1 MAHVVL
7 KEGSRKTTLF
17 VNNLSKLCEIVKPL
31 SQKNDSLRRPYGIL
45 FNVERIQKGVNM
57 FQHEWVEKVK
67 NIVSKAVE
75 TIIKDQHFK
84 VSDKGKQDIVTDLD
98 IQMERRIKACL
109 KELFPEDHFIGEEE
123 NHIEQPTVKGKTH
136 RVWVCD
142 PIDGTLNF
150 TQNIP
155 YYGVQLALIEDGN
168 PVFCLIYLPVLG
180 EMYTAVK
187 GEGAYVSMGTHQ
199 EGATKLVTD
208 SIQRLEKSIVTFG
221 DFSKSNPSS
230 RGYQLKAMAA
240 LVEQAMRIRIQ
251 GASSVDFAYVA
262 SGKNG
267 CHILF
272 SKNIWELAP
281 GTLLAE
287 EAGCKTYRIQGEAH
301 GFEGEGL
308 IIAINQE
315 ILDRVSQTLES
326 IE

>member
-1 MAHVVL
+1 
-7 KEGSRKTTLF
+7 
-17 VNNLSKLCEIVKPL
+17 
-31 SQKNDSLRRPYGIL
+31 
-45 FNVERIQKGVNM
+45 M
-57 FQHEWVEKVK
+57 FQNEWVEKVK
-67 NIVSKAVE
+67 NIVFRAVE
-75 TIIKDQHFK
+75 TIIEDQTFK

-109 KELFPEDHFIGEEE
+109 KELFSDDHFIGEEE
-123 NHIEQPTVKGKTH
+123 NHIDQPALSGKNH

-180 EMYTAVK
+180 EMYTAVR
-187 GEGAYVSMGTHQ
+187 GEGAYVTSVKKSAKTHLGMASGG
-199 EGATKLVTD
+199 EASIKLVTD
-208 SIQRLEKSIVTFG
+208 HTQPLEKSIVTFG

-272 SKNIWELAP
+272 SKNIWELVP

>member
-1 MAHVVL
+1 
-7 KEGSRKTTLF
+7 
-17 VNNLSKLCEIVKPL
+17 
-31 SQKNDSLRRPYGIL
+31 
-45 FNVERIQKGVNM
+45 M
-57 FQHEWVEKVK
+57 FQNEWVEKVK
-67 NIVSKAVE
+67 NIVFRAVE
-75 TIIKDQHFK
+75 TIIEDQTFK
-84 VSDKGKQDIVTDLD
+84 VSEKGKQDIVTDLD

-123 NHIEQPTVKGKTH
+123 NHVDPLTLDEKNH

-155 YYGVQLALIEDGN
+155 YYGVQLALIEKGN

-187 GEGAYVSMGTHQ
+187 GEGAYVTSVKKNAKTNLGMASGSD
-199 EGATKLVTD
+199 ASIKLVTD
-208 SIQRLEKSIVTFG
+208 HTQPLEKSIVTFG

-230 RGYQLKAMAA
+230 RGYQLKAMGA
-240 LVEQAMRIRIQ
+240 LIEQAMRIRIQ

-267 CHILF
+267 CHVLF

-308 IIAINQE
+308 IIAINQG
-315 ILDRVSQTLES
+315 ILDRVSQVLES
-326 IE
+326 IESH